1 MKKIIIGLILV
12 ASLWFVFAPGPIDPV
27 AWQPPVDKG
36 FIGDYAENKVLLDA
50 EVIPIDG
57 GAGPEDVAVDAQGRI
72 YGGLHDGRI
81 IRFTD
86 DGTNQE
92 TFATIEGGRPLG
104 LHFDAGGNL
113 IVADAWKGLLSIN
126 PVGEITVLTT
136 GHGGRPFAFT
146 DDLDIAADGK
156 IYFSD
161 ASDTYNQPDYLYDLF
176 EARGHGRLMVYD
188 PATGATDMLLDDL
201 YFANGIALSMNEDFV
216 LVNETGRYRVTRYW
230 LRGDKTGTS
239 DIFIDNLPGFPDGI
253 SSNRKGTFWL
263 AMPSPRNPK
272 VDEIHSSPFL
282 KNIVAKLPRS
292 TQPGAI
298 KRGTVIGLNEQG
310 DVIAAYHDPL
320 GEHVYMITSV
330 EQVGDVLYLGSLEA
344 PQIARLKA
352 PEFARLGT
360 TLTMKVYDRIEN

>member
-1 MKKIIIGLILV
+1 MKKIIAGIVAVIL
-12 ASLWFVFAPGPIDPV
+12 LWFLFAPGPIDPV
-27 AWQPPVDKG
+27 AWQPPADNG
-36 FIGDYAENKVLLDA
+36 FIGDYAENTALLDA
-50 EVIPIDG
+50 EIIPIDG
-57 GAGPEDVAVDAQGRI
+57 GAGPEDVAVDVHGRI

-81 IRFTD
+81 IRFSN
-86 DGTNQE
+86 DGKNQE

-126 PVGEITVLTT
+126 PAGEITVLTT
-136 GHGGRPFAFT
+136 GHGGRPYAFA
-146 DDLDIAADGK
+146 DDLDIASDGK

-188 PATGATDMLLDDL
+188 PATKITDMLLDDL
-201 YFANGIALSMNEDFV
+201 YFANGIALSASEDFV
-216 LVNETGRYRVTRYW
+216 LVNETGRYQITRYW
-230 LRGDKTGTS
+230 LKGEKAGTS

-253 SSNRKGTFWL
+253 SSNRNGTFWL
-263 AMPSPRNPK
+263 ALPSPRNPQ
-272 VDEIHSSPFL
+272 VDDMHPSPFL

-298 KRGTVIGLNEQG
+298 KRGTVVGLNEQG
-310 DVIAAYHDPL
+310 GVIAAYHDPV

-330 EQVGDVLYLGSLEA
+330 EQVGDVIYLGSLEA
-344 PQIARLKA
+344 PQIARLMLIK
-352 PEFARLGT
+352 
-360 TLTMKVYDRIEN
+360 